1 MFSKPYRD
9 AYQSMAF
16 ASGDD
21 AYVEAPARRDALAVL
36 RDAAQRCWEQD
47 MQTEEVREALDFLS
61 SRVGGTWMT
70 ERFWKALH
78 HSDVWGRRR
87 VALAELRVI
96 ARNVQIYEANSRRTD
111 F

>member
-1 MFSKPYRD
+1 MFSDSYRK
-9 AYQSMAF
+9 AYSQMAF

-36 RDAAQRCWEQD
+36 QDAAQRCWEQD
-47 MQTEEVREALDFLS
+47 MQAAEVREALDFLG

-70 ERFWKALH
+70 ERFWRALH
-78 HSDVWGRRR
+78 HPDIWNRRR

-96 ARNVQIYEANSRRTD
+96 TRNIQVYEANSRRSD

>member
-1 MFSKPYRD
+1 MFSDPYRK
-9 AYQSMAF
+9 AYGQMAF

-36 RDAAQRCWEQD
+36 LDAVQRCWEQD
-47 MQTEEVREALDFLS
+47 MHTEEVRDALDFLG

-70 ERFWKALH
+70 DRLWKALH
-78 HSDVWGRRR
+78 HPDVGSRRR

-96 ARNVQIYEANSRRTD
+96 TRNVQIYEANSRRSD

>member
-1 MFSKPYRD
+1 
-9 AYQSMAF
+9 MAF

-36 RDAAQRCWEQD
+36 RDAVSRCDEQD
-47 MQTEEVREALDFLS
+47 MHTSDVRAALDFLS
-61 SRVGGTWMT
+61 DRSDRSWLF

-78 HSDVWGRRR
+78 HSAVEDRRR
-87 VALAELRVI
+87 LALSEFRAIV
-96 ARNVQIYEANSRRTD
+96 RNVPTFEAHSRRHD